1 MRNAMRIG
9 RIVLSILVL
18 VATFVGGY
26 GYGRWY
32 GKGAGANTASKG
44 GRKILYYQ
52 DPMHPSYKS
61 DKPGTAPD
69 CGMKLV
75 PVYEGGEQEQAS
87 APQRKILHYHD
98 PKNPS
103 YTSDKPG
110 INPETGDE
118 LEPVYADDPA
128 SMPMGTIKVSP
139 EKQQLIGVTYGTVEG
154 SAGVHTFRAVGK
166 VAYDETRIAK
176 VHSRIDGWVDKVY
189 VDFIGKLVDKG
200 QPLLTI
206 YSPDLLATQEEYLI
220 ALKGKDMMKKSTLDG
235 AIAQSDSLLAAARK
249 RLELWEL
256 SDAQID
262 EVAKSGKPVTYV
274 TLYSPISGYVNT
286 RNAFPK
292 QKITSDTDLF
302 TVADLSKV
310 WIFAD
315 VFEYEAPM
323 IKLNQ
328 QVRVSL
334 SYMPG
339 KGFPARVD
347 YIQPQV
353 DPMTRTLKVRLEAEN
368 PQLLL
373 KPDMYVDAEFSVP
386 LPQRTTVP
394 AEAVLDSGLKKTVFV
409 DRGNGYLEPRQVEI
423 GERVGDR
430 IEIRQGLKPGER
442 IVTSGNFLIDSESQL
457 KSAASGMAGMP
468 GMPGMAPESGGSKGA
483 PPPAGGAKSPGQPG
497 QPNMPDMPGMSNPK
511 KEPSMPGMPGM
522 PMPKSEH
529 KHD

>member
-1 MRNAMRIG
+1 MRIV
-9 RIVLSILVL
+9 RIVLSVLVL

-32 GKGAGANTASKG
+32 GKGATADAASKG

-52 DPMHPSYKS
+52 DPMHPAYKS

-75 PVYEGGEQEQAS
+75 PVYEGGEQ
-87 APQRKILHYHD
+87 APAATTE
-98 PKNPS
+98 PK
-103 YTSDKPG
+103 T
-110 INPETGDE
+110 T
-118 LEPVYADDPA
+118 DDAA

-139 EKQQLIGVTYGTVEG
+139 EKQQLIGVTYGTVEA
-154 SAGVHTFRAVGK
+154 STGVHTFRAVGK

-176 VHSRIDGWVDKVY
+176 VHSRIDGWVDRVY
-189 VDFIGKLVDKG
+189 VDFIGKLVEKG

-235 AIAQSDSLLAAARK
+235 AIAQSDSLFAAARK

-262 EVAKSGKPVTYV
+262 DVARTGKPVTYI
-274 TLYSPISGYVNT
+274 TLYSPMSGYVST

-302 TVADLSKV
+302 TVVDLSKI
-310 WIFAD
+310 WIMAD

-328 QVRVSL
+328 QVRVSI

-339 KGFPARVD
+339 RGFPARVD

-368 PQLLL
+368 PEMLL
-373 KPDMYVDAEFSVP
+373 KPDMYVDAEFRVD
-386 LPQRTTVP
+386 LPRRTTVP

-409 DRGNGYLEPRQVEI
+409 DRGNGYIEPRQVEI

-430 IEIRQGLKPGER
+430 LEIRKGLQPGER
-442 IVTSGNFLIDSESQL
+442 ILTSGNFLIDSESQL
-457 KSAASGMAGMP
+457 KSAANGMAGMP
-468 GMPGMAPESGGSKGA
+468 GMPGMAPESGGSKA
-483 PPPAGGAKSPGQPG
+483 SPAPAGGAKPSDQSGQPS
-497 QPNMPDMPGMSNPK
+497 MPDMPGMPTPK
-511 KEPSMPGMPGM
+511 
-522 PMPKSEH
+522 KSEH

>member
-1 MRNAMRIG
+1 MKFRRTVFPLLLLVIG
-9 RIVLSILVL
+9 LI
-18 VATFVGGY
+18 GGY

-32 GKGAGANTASKG
+32 GKSTGPDTAGKG
-44 GRKILYYQ
+44 GRKILYWQ

-61 DKPGTAPD
+61 DKPGIAPD

-75 PVYEGGEQEQAS
+75 PVYEGGDQGEQPA
-87 APQRKILHYHD
+87 AANRKILHYQD

-110 INPETGDE
+110 INPETGNE
-118 LEPVYADDPA
+118 LEPVYADEP
-128 SMPMGTIKVSP
+128 STMPMGTIKVSP
-139 EKQQLIGVTYGTVEG
+139 EKQQLIGVTYGTVGG

-166 VAYDETRIAK
+166 VAYDEKRIAR
-176 VHSRIDGWVDKVY
+176 VHTRIDGWVEKVY
-189 VDFIGKLVDKG
+189 VDFVGQDIKKG

-206 YSPDLLATQEEYLI
+206 YSPDLLASQQEYLL
-220 ALKGKDMMKKSTLDG
+220 ALQGKDMMKKSTLNG
-235 AIAQSDSLLAAARK
+235 AVAQSDSLLAAARK

-262 EVAKSGKPVTYV
+262 EIAETGKPVTYV
-274 TLYSPISGYVNT
+274 TLYSPTSGYVT
-286 RNAFPK
+286 ARNAFPK
-292 QKITSDTDLF
+292 QRITADTELY
-302 TVADLSKV
+302 TVVDLSKV

-353 DPMTRTLKVRLEAEN
+353 DPMTRTLKVRLEAGN

-373 KPDMYVDAEFSVP
+373 KPDMYVDAEFRVNVP
-386 LPQRTTVP
+386 RRITVP

-409 DRGNGYLEPRQVEI
+409 DRGNGYLEPRQVEV

-430 IEIRQGLKPGER
+430 IEIRQGLQPGER

-468 GMPGMAPESGGSKGA
+468 GMPGMAPESGGSKA
-483 PPPAGGAKSPGQPG
+483 PPQSSGAKQSGQSG
-497 QPNMPDMPGMSNPK
+497 Q
-511 KEPSMPGMPGM
+511 PSMPGMPGM
-522 PMPKSEH
+522 EAPKPER

>member
-1 MRNAMRIG
+1 MRMVRIL
-9 RIVLSILVL
+9 LSLLVL

-26 GYGRWY
+26 GYGRWFA
-32 GKGAGANTASKG
+32 KGEGPASKG

-75 PVYEGGEQEQAS
+75 PVYEGGEQAAQA
-87 APQRKILHYHD
+87 APSQRKILHYHD
-98 PKNPS
+98 PQKPN

-110 INPETGDE
+110 INPETGNE

-128 SMPMGTIKVSP
+128 SMPMGSIKVSP
-139 EKQQLIGVTYGTVEG
+139 EKQQLIGVTYTSVEG
-154 SAGVHTFRAVGK
+154 SAGSHTFRAVGK
-166 VAYDETRIAK
+166 VAYDETRLAH
-176 VHSRIDGWVDKVY
+176 VHTRVDGWVDKVY
-189 VDFIGKLVDKG
+189 VDFVGKLVEKG

-220 ALKGKDMMKKSTLDG
+220 ALKGKDMMKKSTLEG
-235 AIAQSDSLLAAARK
+235 AIAQGDSLLAATRR
-249 RLELWEL
+249 RLELWDL
-256 SDAQID
+256 SAAQID
-262 EVAKSGKPVTYV
+262 EIAKTGKPVTYI

-302 TVADLSKV
+302 TVVDLSKV
-310 WIFAD
+310 WIMAD

-368 PQLLL
+368 RDLLL
-373 KPDMYVDAEFSVP
+373 KPDMYVDAEFRVEIP
-386 LPQRTTVP
+386 RRITVP
-394 AEAVLDSGLKKTVFV
+394 SEAVLDSGLKKTVFV
-409 DRGNGYLEPRQVEI
+409 DRGNGYIEPRQVEV
-423 GERVGDR
+423 GERIGDR
-430 IEIRQGLKPGER
+430 LEIRQGLQPGER
-442 IVTSGNFLIDSESQL
+442 IMTSGNFLIDSESQL

-468 GMPGMAPESGGSKGA
+468 GMPGMAPESGGAKGS
-483 PPPAGGAKSPGQPG
+483 PPPSGGAKPTGQSGQPS
-497 QPNMPDMPGMSNPK
+497 MPDMPGMSNPK
-511 KEPSMPGMPGM
+511 KEPSMPGMP
-522 PMPKSEH
+522 MPKSEH